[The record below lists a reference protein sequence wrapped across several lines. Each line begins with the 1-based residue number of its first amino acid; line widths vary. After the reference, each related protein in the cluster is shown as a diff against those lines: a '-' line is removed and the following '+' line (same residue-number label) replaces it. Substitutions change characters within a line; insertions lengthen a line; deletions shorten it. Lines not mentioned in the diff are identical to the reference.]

1 MALVLPTPVIPA
13 KVGAPQAQLKA
24 YKHWLAGQSFANN
37 QQWAR
42 ALAAFEQ
49 ASHWPQE
56 TAYPVAAIHA
66 AIKASRNDYAV
77 QLAQRLHLT
86 HPLILIG
93 YTLESH
99 AWLALGQPDEAVNCL
114 QGMPAE
120 VGKDHDA
127 WVSLGVALQRSKRHP
142 EAVQA
147 FMAGLGQRMDKPL
160 THFRMGMSFKD
171 MGLKAEAAE
180 CVRTA
185 LTLGLGTSE
194 LAALGQLLFLEREAC
209 RWPQAQ
215 QALIDLNAALA
226 RVPDGQPI
234 ETGPFPHAVIVA
246 DPLAQLK
253 VAQHYAAH
261 VLRTVQRLPKVQ
273 ARRGSP
279 RARIRL
285 GYASADFHHHA
296 TSQLMVQMLESHDRE
311 RYEVTLFSTG
321 PSDGSAMRQRVQASV
336 EHFED
341 LRGWS
346 FERVARRIR
355 ECAVD
360 ILVDLKGATH
370 DTLLPVFAYQPAPL
384 QVTWLGFPGTTGASY
399 IDYIVGDRV
408 VTPLEHGPHFSE
420 AIAQMP
426 HCYQPNDA
434 HRPHPLVRE
443 RSTWGVPE
451 GALLLC
457 GFHQSYKISEEVFDV
472 WCRILHAEPRAT
484 LWLLQWNMNVKNALE
499 AAARARGIGTERL
512 LFAPLLPLEEHLSR
526 LGCAD
531 IYLDAWPCNAHT
543 TAGEALWMG
552 VPVVTLIGPT
562 FAQRV
567 AASLLHAVQ
576 CPQWVSDSPAA
587 YESKVLSLLR
597 NPDLRQSLRAHLAGQ
612 RYSNLFDG
620 RQFAGDF
627 EALLMRMWQHKL
639 AGLKP
644 QALPA
649 MPNTSSGSAELLAME
664 KPLIPHH

>member
-13 KVGAPQAQLKA
+13 KVGASKAQLKA
-24 YKHWLAGQSFANN
+24 YKHWLAGQGFAQN

-49 ASHWPQE
+49 ASHWPVD
-56 TAYPVAAIHA
+56 TAYPVAAVHA
-66 AIKASRNDYAV
+66 AIKAGRSEYAV
-77 QLAQRLHLT
+77 QLARRLHLN
-86 HPLILIG
+86 HPLVLIG

-99 AWLALGQPDEAVNCL
+99 AWLALGQHDEAVSCL
-114 QGMPAE
+114 HSLPAE
-120 VGKDHDA
+120 LSKDHDA
-127 WVSLGVALQRSKRHP
+127 WVSLGVALQRSRRHP

-147 FMAGLGQRMDKPL
+147 FMAGLAQRMDQPL
-160 THFRMGMSFKD
+160 AHFRMGMSFKD

-185 LTLGLGTSE
+185 LILGLGTSE

-215 QALIDLNAALA
+215 QALIELNAALA
-226 RVPDGQPI
+226 RAPDGQPI

-261 VLRTVQRLPKVQ
+261 VQRTVRCLPKVL
-273 ARRGSP
+273 AKRGG
-279 RARIRL
+279 ARIRL
-285 GYASADFHHHA
+285 GYASADFHQHA

-311 RYEVTLFSTG
+311 RFEVTLFSTG

-341 LRGWS
+341 LRGFS
-346 FERVARRIR
+346 FERVAQRIR
-355 ECAVD
+355 ECSID

-384 QVTWLGFPGTTGASY
+384 QVSWLGFPGTTGASY
-399 IDYIVGDRV
+399 IDYFVGDRV
-408 VTPLEHGPHFSE
+408 VTPIAHAHHFSE

-426 HCYQPNDA
+426 NCYQPNDA
-434 HRPHPLVRE
+434 HRPRPMVRE
-443 RSTWGVPE
+443 RSAWGVPDD
-451 GALLLC
+451 ALLLC
-457 GFHQSYKISEEVFDV
+457 GFHQSYKISAEVFDV
-472 WCRILHAEPRAT
+472 WCRILHAEPRAS
-484 LWLLQWNMNVKNALE
+484 LWLLQWNMNVKHALE
-499 AAARARGIGTERL
+499 AAARVRGIGAHRL

-531 IYLDAWPCNAHT
+531 LYLDAWPCNAHT

-567 AASLLHAVQ
+567 AASLLHTVQ
-576 CPQWVSDSPAA
+576 LSQWVSDTPEG
-587 YESKVLSLLR
+587 YELKVLSLLR
-597 NPDLRQSLRAHLAGQ
+597 DAGLRQSLRAHLTGQ
-612 RYSNLFDG
+612 RHSSLFDG
-620 RQFAGDF
+620 YQFARDF
-627 EALLMRMWQHKL
+627 EALLMRMWEHKL

-644 QALPA
+644 RALPA
-649 MPNTSSGSAELLAME
+649 MSSSASVELQFRGV
-664 KPLIPHH
+664 